1 MLPATTDS
9 ACVRAR
15 GDAGFTLIE
24 VLVAM
29 LILAVGLLGV
39 EAMAIGASR
48 QIAVANRT
56 TQYTLV
62 ATQEL
67 ETALMA
73 ARNNIDPE
81 ASSYSLP
88 DATTVDVVPDEVV
101 QPDGSSLWVI
111 EVTVT
116 PPAGDHL
123 ALDPITV
130 TGRALSPL
138 QQPQQP

>member
-1 MLPATTDS
+1 MLPATNDP

-56 TQYTLV
+56 TQYTLT

-73 ARNNIDPE
+73 ARNGADPQLN
-81 ASSYSLP
+81 SYSLP
-88 DATTVDVVPDEVV
+88 DETTVDVLPAEEV
-101 QPDGSSLWVI
+101 QPDGSSLWII

-130 TGRALSPL
+130 TGRALSPT
-138 QQPQQP
+138 QQ